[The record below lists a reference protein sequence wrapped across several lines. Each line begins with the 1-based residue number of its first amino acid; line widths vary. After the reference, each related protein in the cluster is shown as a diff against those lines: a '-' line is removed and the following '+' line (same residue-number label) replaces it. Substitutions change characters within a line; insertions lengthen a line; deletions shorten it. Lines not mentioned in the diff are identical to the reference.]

1 MNENEEILRRG
12 LKALAA
18 SETSAPPPGLEAALL
33 TQLKL
38 KQLKPKQLKKKPG
51 RVISWPLALE
61 ALAAAAVIAIAI
73 SGSRAPEPVD
83 TGFVPVPFVEPIGP
97 TETAQVVRV
106 RMPVGAL
113 AKWGIPVRA
122 VNLNQSIDADVVLGE
137 DGLARAVRFVQ

>member
-18 SETSAPPPGLEAALL
+18 SETSEPAPGLEAALL
-33 TQLKL
+33 AR
-38 KQLKPKQLKKKPG
+38 LKKKPA
-51 RVISWPLALE
+51 RILSWPVALE

-73 SGSRAPEPVD
+73 GSSLRAPKTVD
-83 TGFVPVPFVEPIGP
+83 TGFIPVPFVEPIGP

-113 AKWGIPVRA
+113 AKWGMPVRA
-122 VNLNQSIDADVVLGE
+122 ANLNQSIDADVVLGE

>member
-1 MNENEEILRRG
+1 MSENEEILRRG

-18 SETSAPPPGLEAALL
+18 SETSGPSPGLEAALL
-33 TQLKL
+33 
-38 KQLKPKQLKKKPG
+38 KQLRKKPG
-51 RVISWPLALE
+51 RVFSWPLALE

-73 SGSRAPEPVD
+73 SGSRAPAPVD
-83 TGFVPVPFVEPIGP
+83 TGFIPVPFVEPIGP

-113 AKWGIPVRA
+113 AKWGMPVRG

>member
-18 SETSAPPPGLEAALL
+18 SETSAPPPGLEATL
-33 TQLKL
+33 L
-38 KQLKPKQLKKKPG
+38 KQLGQKQLKKKPG

-61 ALAAAAVIAIAI
+61 ALAAAAVIAIAVV
-73 SGSRAPEPVD
+73 GSRAPEPVE
-83 TGFVPVPFVEPIGP
+83 TGFVSVPFVEPIGP
-97 TETAQVVRV
+97 TETARVVRV

-113 AKWGIPVRA
+113 AKWGMPVA
-122 VNLNQSIDADVVLGE
+122 AANPNQSIDADVVLGE